1 MVQSVAA
8 EYDVTVEN
16 LGDETVVRY
25 HRRSK
30 SSYLSRVVLVI
41 GGSILLVLIGLI
53 VAIVKNSVLIFAIS
67 IALSVALM
75 FKADAFAKARLR
87 RSKPDTIVVN
97 ARQIVADRKAY
108 DLADVT
114 SVGRLSPGQSGLVV
128 GTGAQVA
135 AARLGDDLRNETG
148 HSVVIRYGTR
158 TVTIADS
165 MDGDTA
171 TALYEA
177 LTTAMSRHGYAFG

>member
-1 MVQSVAA
+1 MIKSVAA

-30 SSYLSRVVLVI
+30 SSYLARTALI
-41 GGSILLVLIGLI
+41 FGGSILLLLVGAI
-53 VAIVKNSVLIFAIS
+53 VAIVKSSVMIFAIA
-67 IALSVALM
+67 IVLSVALM

-97 ARQIVADRKAY
+97 PRQIVADRRAY
-108 DLADVT
+108 DLADVA
-114 SVGRLSPGQSGLVV
+114 SIGMVSPGQSGLVV

-171 TALYEA
+171 TALYQA
-177 LTTAMSRHGYAFG
+177 LTTEIGRAHV